1 MCTNVYIMSVSLVGG
16 GCVDDFFGTHPPS
29 LLTPHF
35 GMESGCYKTFGLVIV
50 ARSLYRGYPLA
61 RTSPYPIAIQ
71 FLLIARLGD
80 DFEIFIC

>member
-1 MCTNVYIMSVSLVGG
+1 
-16 GCVDDFFGTHPPS
+16 
-29 LLTPHF
+29 
-35 GMESGCYKTFGLVIV
+35 MESGCYKTFGLVIV

>member
-1 MCTNVYIMSVSLVGG
+1 MCTNVYIMSVSFSRGG
-16 GCVDDFFGTHPPS
+16 GGTHTPPS
-29 LLTPHF
+29 LLTPYF

-50 ARSLYRGYPLA
+50 ARSLYRGCPLA